1 MKIDLKI
8 RVKYN
13 SRGNKLKETQ
23 KYKLGTNKQN
33 KYEKQLHVKE

>member
-13 SRGNKLKETQ
+13 SSGNKLKESQ

-33 KYEKQLHVKE
+33 KYEKAITR